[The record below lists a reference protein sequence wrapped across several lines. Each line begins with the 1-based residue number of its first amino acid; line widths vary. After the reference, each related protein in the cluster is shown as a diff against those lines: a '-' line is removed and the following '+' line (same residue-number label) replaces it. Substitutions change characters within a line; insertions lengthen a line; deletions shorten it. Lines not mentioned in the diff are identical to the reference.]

1 MKTKNRQVV
10 SGLVGAEWREFAR
23 WPLYAI
29 LAFAL
34 LLFALA
40 YQMPHSNDL
49 AVDIGAQGDEAF
61 LTNFYSPENN
71 PDKAHPYNYRWSRD
85 ISFFTVPG
93 VGRNVALDLSMSMA
107 GRPSDAPP
115 AVITV
120 TVNGRQLGALRPT
133 GYPPNTARLQIPAS
147 FNNKDNLTVGLQSN
161 AFSPKGD
168 NRSLGVVIDTIKVE
182 SAGEGLV
189 RPPTYIIAWLL
200 LSLLLAFLSLSHIRL
215 SPRSTYLATL
225 LLALLAALSLA
236 LGRYTL
242 TLFVTQ
248 LGVVM
253 ICVYLLALVMQPF
266 ATWTLR
272 KLKAWGPE
280 SAPDMR
286 WLMLI
291 YLLAFAIKAAG
302 MMHPQ
307 FIPLDQIFR
316 VHEVQQ
322 LVNDPLTFWDK
333 YQHVTTA
340 DERGTAHGELQHS
353 MLGQWNLVVP
363 FPYSPIGYFVLAPF
377 AWIWPNGNEDKLVTA
392 SNTMLAALS
401 GTVIFA
407 LYAIAK
413 RGLNSGRAGVIA
425 GAIASFA
432 PITYLHFSD
441 GAYPYIWAGWIT
453 VVYLMFAICL
463 AKQAAKPGPFI
474 WLTTLSA
481 LTLLSHTAIVFFAV
495 VFVVAAMVVYWLMCK
510 KGLWPVRGRAGGKMT
525 PAFSL
530 GPLLLSFLAG
540 GVLALVYYGGY
551 IWPMLTV
558 ALPALTRKAD
568 TTGVGLDPSRLG
580 RPLLSGFWPQ
590 IELHFATWPAILALV
605 GLALVTMAIIRSK
618 REMQAVEA
626 EVVSTPAAQDEEGAD
641 YPAMLVT
648 LVFIWA
654 WTITFLIFSLIDLR
668 VNLLQRHML
677 FALPLLALLAGY
689 ALSRLDRQGAGRFK
703 HAYAPVVTLL
713 LIGYLFLVGW
723 QMWTGRVLHYL
734 LPPGSG

>member
-1 MKTKNRQVV
+1 MIIHN
-10 SGLVGAEWREFAR
+10 SAEVGAEWREFAR

-40 YQMPHSNDL
+40 YQTPNGNDL
-49 AVDIGAQGDEAF
+49 VVDIGAQGDEAF

-85 ISFFTVPG
+85 LSFYTVPG
-93 VGRNVALDLSMSMA
+93 VGRNVALDLSISMA
-107 GRPSDAPP
+107 GRPGDAPP

-120 TVNGRQLGALRPT
+120 TVNGRQLGVLRPT
-133 GYPPNTARLQIPAS
+133 GYPPNPSHLQIPAA
-147 FNNKDNLTVGLQSN
+147 FNNKDNLVVGLQSN
-161 AFSPKGD
+161 PFSPRGD
-168 NRSLGVVIDTIKVE
+168 NRSLGVVVDSINIGSTG
-182 SAGEGLV
+182 SGPGFV

-215 SPRSTYLATL
+215 SRRSTYATTL
-225 LLALLAALSLA
+225 LLALLSAISLA

-242 TLFVTQ
+242 TLFVVQ

-280 SAPDMR
+280 STPDMR

-322 LVNDPLTFWDK
+322 LVNSPLTFWDK

-363 FPYSPIGYFVLAPF
+363 FPYSPVGYFILAPF

-401 GTVIFA
+401 STVVFA
-407 LYAIAK
+407 LYVIAK

-474 WLTTLSA
+474 WLTMLSA

-495 VFVVAAMVVYWLMCK
+495 IFVAAAMAVYWLMGK
-510 KGLWPVRGRAGGKMT
+510 RGLWIMRVGSGGKIT

-530 GPLLLSFLAG
+530 RPLLLSFLAG
-540 GVLALVYYGGY
+540 GVLSLVYYGGY
-551 IWPMLTV
+551 IWPILTV
-558 ALPALTRKAD
+558 SLPALVKKAD

-590 IELHFATWPAILALV
+590 IELHFTTWPAILALV
-605 GLALVTMAIIRSK
+605 GLALFTMTIVRSE
-618 REMQAVEA
+618 REIQAAGAAWRNSSAQNEA
-626 EVVSTPAAQDEEGAD
+626 GAD
-641 YPAMLVT
+641 RPAMLVT
-648 LVFIWA
+648 LVFVWA
-654 WTITFLIFSLIDLR
+654 WAITFLIFSLIDLR

-689 ALSRLDRQGAGRFK
+689 TLARLDRQRAKRFK
-703 HAYAPVVTLL
+703 YAYAPVLALL
-713 LIGYLFLVGW
+713 LIAYLFLVGW
-723 QMWTGRVLHYL
+723 QMWAGRVLHYL